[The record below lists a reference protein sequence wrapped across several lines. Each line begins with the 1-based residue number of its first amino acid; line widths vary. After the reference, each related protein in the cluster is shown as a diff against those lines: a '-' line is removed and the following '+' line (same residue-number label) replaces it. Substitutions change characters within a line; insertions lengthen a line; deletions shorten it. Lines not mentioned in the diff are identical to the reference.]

1 MTEFPVL
8 YKRQGHYHS
17 WLRCCKVWEILK
29 KWVCTISANWYL
41 HVSALVLQSFLI
53 KKQTKTKNKRFGKL
67 TTVCYVQNHSPRS
80 GESVLPLW
88 KALML
93 QPRATVQRSKHCGS
107 WHPYISFYQ
116 TCDSWPTI
124 SHCTFHSVEEECEE
138 HQRKSKFESKNYS
151 CTPPSLSIPAQPFLC
166 DTPLKQNISL
176 RCHRYWYN

>member
-1 MTEFPVL
+1 MIT
-8 YKRQGHYHS
+8 
-17 WLRCCKVWEILK
+17 
-29 KWVCTISANWYL
+29 
-41 HVSALVLQSFLI
+41 VLQSLGNPEEMGLHYFSQLI
-53 KKQTKTKNKRFGKL
+53 FARFCTRITIIFDKKKQTKTKNKRFGKL

-176 RCHRYWYN
+176 RCHRY

>member
-1 MTEFPVL
+1 MIT
-8 YKRQGHYHS
+8 
-17 WLRCCKVWEILK
+17 
-29 KWVCTISANWYL
+29 
-41 HVSALVLQSFLI
+41 VLQSLGNPEEMGLHYFSQLI
-53 KKQTKTKNKRFGKL
+53 FARFCTRITIIFDKKQTKTKNKRFGKL

-176 RCHRYWYN
+176 RCHRY